1 MTVIDQPSSHLGS
14 RTLSAEELDRIAHLD
29 VLGLADGTCDV
40 MSHWSRTRTSLSGGD
55 LLIVASPAVFSR
67 RTMIC
72 IDCATQG
79 MSEPAVGVCVHC
91 GAGTCLVHVAIQT
104 LPASAPGVVARRQA
118 GRMITCA
125 HCGEPR
131 TTRTRARY
139 KATAI
144 DR

>member
-1 MTVIDQPSSHLGS
+1 MAVIDQVVTRGS
-14 RTLSAEELDRIAHLD
+14 RTLSAEKLDGIATLD
-29 VLGLADGTCDV
+29 VLGLADRHLRCDV
-40 MSHWSRTRTSLSGGD
+40 APVPNENIVIRRRPAYRGSSRL
-55 LLIVASPAVFSR
+55 FSR

-91 GAGTCLVHVAIQT
+91 GAATCLVHVAIQT
-104 LPASAPGVVARRQA
+104 LAASAPGVVAPRQA
-118 GRMITCA
+118 RRMITCA

-131 TTRTRARY
+131 TTPTRARH
-139 KATAI
+139 KATAT